1 MKFEKKSTGIK
12 HFPVWVLVLFLL
24 CSCSTAR
31 PPSSIPPAG
40 TQRQPAVTPGYP
52 KPYQVFG
59 KWYQPVPDS
68 KGFSERG
75 IASWYG
81 SDFHGKKTSN
91 GEIYNM
97 HDMTAAHKTL
107 PLGTRVKVFNLENN
121 KETEVR
127 VNDRGP
133 FVQGRIIDLSYEAAR
148 RIGVVGPGTAPV
160 EIIAIGQEI
169 TPGTGR
175 VVPVDYYS
183 GNFTFQVGAFID
195 KNNAERLKAKLDEKY
210 QNAHIV
216 IYDGGDR
223 TYYRVRVGRC
233 QDLKKTAEYE
243 EALKKDGYTD
253 VFTVAE

>member
-1 MKFEKKSTGIK
+1 MKLEKKLTSK
-12 HFPVWVLVLFLL
+12 KYFHLWVLVLFLL

-31 PPSSIPPAG
+31 PPSSIPTSG
-40 TQRQPAVTPGYP
+40 RTGYP

-68 KGFSERG
+68 KGFRERG

-81 SDFHGKKTSN
+81 ADFHGKKTSN

-107 PLGTRVKVFNLENN
+107 PLGTRVRVFNLENN

-133 FVQGRIIDLSYEAAR
+133 FVHGRIIDLSYEAAR
-148 RIGVVGPGTAPV
+148 RIGVVGPGTAQV
-160 EIIAIGQEI
+160 EINAIGQEI

-210 QNAHIV
+210 QNAHII
-216 IYDGGDR
+216 IYDSGDR
-223 TYYRVRVGRC
+223 IYYRVRVGRC
-233 QDLKKTAEYE
+233 QNLNSMAEYE
-243 EALKKDGYTD
+243 EVLKKDGYTD